1 MKKILTA
8 TVMLS
13 VLNIFAGTLKFECSV
28 NRENAIYKAGE
39 KIIFTVKLTE
49 DGKTAADKFIQY
61 RLYHDDKEMK
71 KDKVSAAGELK
82 IETSS
87 DKPGWIYI
95 QVWAKDSKN
104 KFIKQLVKDG
114 GKTVDQARSIIGAMV
129 EPEKLLPPM
138 REPEDFDAFW
148 DQVKKELAAVPMK
161 VLEKVRIP
169 EEKRVELYDVKI
181 SCAGEK
187 PVSGYLC
194 VPLNAKPKSCPAF
207 VGFHGAGVRSSYKR
221 VDMAARGVIA
231 LDINA
236 HGIENGKP
244 QSFYDDLKK
253 NYYNTTLDKFRPT
266 RYAHWNKHDRD
277 KYYFKG
283 MYMRL
288 MRALEYV
295 KSLPEWDGKHLIV
308 SGGSQGGAQ
317 VLAACALD
325 HDITFARAGVPA
337 MCDHSGCLGDR
348 RSGWPAL
355 YTRDV
360 HRKDPAYAKCASYY
374 DGAYFARRIRC
385 PIWINTGFADN
396 TCPPTSVF
404 AAYNSIPAKTEKHMQ
419 TCPDGGHGT
428 PHSEGMKAMNNY
440 IDSILKKQAVK
451 K

>member
-8 TVMLS
+8 TVMLC

-138 REPEDFDAFW
+138 KEPEDFDAFW

-161 VLEKVRIP
+161 ELERVPVQDPKVR
-169 EEKRVELYDVKI
+169 VYDVKI

-194 VPLNAKPKSCPAF
+194 VPLNAKPGSCPAY
-207 VGFHGAGVRSSYKR
+207 VSFHGAGVRSSYKP
-221 VDMAARGVIA
+221 VDRAVRGLIA

-244 QSFYDDLKK
+244 QSFYEDLKK
-253 NYYNTTLDKFRPT
+253 NYYNTTLDQFRPT
-266 RYAHWNKHDRD
+266 RYPHWNKHDRD
-277 KYYFKG
+277 KFYFKG

-337 MCDHSGCLGDR
+337 MCDHSGCLGNR

-355 YTRDV
+355 YSRGND
-360 HRKDPAYAKCASYY
+360 RKNPDYAKCASYY

-385 PIWINTGFADN
+385 PIWINTGFAD
-396 TCPPTSVF
+396 TVCPPTSVF
-404 AAYNSIPAKTEKHMQ
+404 AAYNSIPPETEKHMQ
-419 TCPDGGHGT
+419 TCPDGGHST
-428 PHSEGMKAMNNY
+428 PHTEGMKAMNDY
-440 IDSILKKQAVK
+440 INAILKNQAVK

>member
-95 QVWAKDSKN
+95 KVSAKDSKDQ
-104 KFIKQLVKDG
+104 FINQPATVE
-114 GKTVDQARSIIGAMV
+114 GKTVNQAQSVIGAMV

-138 REPEDFDAFW
+138 KEPEDFDAFW

-169 EEKRVELYDVKI
+169 EEKQVEVYDVKI

-194 VPLNAKPKSCPAF
+194 IPLNAKPKSCPAY
-207 VGFHGAGVRSSYKR
+207 VSFHGAGVRSSYKP
-221 VDMAARGVIA
+221 VEMASRGLIA

-244 QSFYDDLKK
+244 QSFYNDLRK
-253 NYYNTTLDKFRPT
+253 NYYYTTLDEFRPI

-277 KYYFKG
+277 KFYFKG

-355 YTRDV
+355 YSRDDN
-360 HRKDPAYAKCASYY
+360 RKNPAYAKCASYY

-404 AAYNSIPAKTEKHMQ
+404 AAYNSIPAGTEKHMQ
-419 TCPDGGHGT
+419 TCPDGRHST
-428 PHSEGMKAMNNY
+428 PHTEGKKAMNDY
-440 IDSILKKQAVK
+440 IDSILKNQAVQK
-451 K
+451 